1 MIAIYFDK
9 NMEFQVSLD
18 LKEQINLQSSPARM
32 KKSETKDSISSVDSD
47 VSLSFDRRGSK
58 SDEADLSDYDD
69 EIRFIE
75 KIDIDQDSGADSVD
89 DATSKE
95 LKKQKQVDDVGLLE
109 SPTESTKSTVSTTIE
124 RTTNDFVPPNDELA
138 DKICAQVEYY
148 FSDENIIKDAFLLKH
163 VKRNKEGYVSLK
175 LISSFKKVKHLSRD
189 WRVVGIALTRSKKLE
204 LNSQGTKLRRVNP
217 LPFFDQTAPSRTIL
231 AAGLP
236 LEELTVESVA
246 EIFKPCGEIALIR
259 VLKPGRPVPPEVR
272 QAIAKRPEWN
282 SIEEYAMV
290 EFTDSVSARIATQM
304 TLGDAKVFELRHSV
318 DKKKKHQLTKKCT
331 LNRVAREDNYNS
343 SSCPSGS
350 EPEDGRVR
358 LNRSFQG
365 YPMYHIHNTGYPF
378 QAGLPLSDTCLSRK
392 LSSCSIS
399 SSENGFMFRRLSSCS
414 GSGSGSS
421 SDSSRRYSTCSSG
434 SEAAILHP
442 SYSNNFFRHESRRYS
457 CCSSIGTPMDC
468 RGSCYITN
476 RRGSADYGPRRVST
490 YSRDFDMNVRRSSLC
505 STNSEQN
512 IFYRTRSNNSI
523 AMTHVPENVTR
534 MPSGPDGTRGFFIR
548 RISTPLESAHRI

>member
-1 MIAIYFDK
+1 
-9 NMEFQVSLD
+9 MEFQVSQD
-18 LKEQINLQSSPARM
+18 LKEQINNLLSSPPRM

-58 SDEADLSDYDD
+58 SDEADLSDYDS
-69 EIRFIE
+69 EIRIV
-75 KIDIDQDSGADSVD
+75 KKNDTDQDSGADSLD
-89 DATSKE
+89 DVTSKE
-95 LKKQKQVDDVGLLE
+95 LTEQKQLNVISSE
-109 SPTESTKSTVSTTIE
+109 SLIESTESTFK
-124 RTTNDFVPPNDELA
+124 RTTNDFVIPNDELA

-148 FSDENIIKDAFLLKH
+148 FSDDNIIKDAFLLKH

-189 WRVVGIALTRSKKLE
+189 WRVVGAALTRSKKLE

-217 LPFFDQTAPSRTIL
+217 LPHFDQTAPSRTIL

-236 LEELTVESVA
+236 IEKLTIESVA

-272 QAIAKRPEWN
+272 QAIAKRPEWA

-290 EFTDSVSARIATQM
+290 EFTDSASARIAIQM
-304 TLGDAKVFELRHSV
+304 TLGDVQVFELRHSV
-318 DKKKKHQLTKKCT
+318 DKKKKHPPTKKCQIP
-331 LNRVAREDNYNS
+331 NRTVREDNHNS

-358 LNRSFQG
+358 LKRGFQG
-365 YPMYHIHNTGYPF
+365 YPMYHVHNTSYPF
-378 QAGLPLSDTCLSRK
+378 QGMPSSDACLSRK

-414 GSGSGSS
+414 GSS
-421 SDSSRRYSTCSSG
+421 SDSGRRYSTCSSG
-434 SEAAILHP
+434 SESAFFHP
-442 SYSNNFFRHESRRYS
+442 SYSKSFYHHENHRYS
-457 CCSSIGTPMDC
+457 CCPSTGLPMEC
-468 RGSCYITN
+468 RGICYIAN
-476 RRGSADYGPRRVST
+476 RRGSADCGPLSRRLST
-490 YSRDFDMNVRRSSLC
+490 YNRDFDMNIRRSSLC
-505 STNSEQN
+505 SSNSEQN
-512 IFYRTRSNNSI
+512 VFYRARSNNSI
-523 AMTHVPENVTR
+523 TMTHVPENVTR

-548 RISTPLESAHRI
+548 STRISTPLESH